1 MKIKKKPGLAVLLC
15 FLIALFAL
23 MPGCSGNGANE
34 SESGSAEPLSSDAG
48 AGIAD
53 AVPGLEKFMGGWG
66 SLDSP
71 HDDCNVAEFMD
82 ENGKLK
88 VNFAAISGGG
98 YYVIFEA
105 GDISF
110 DGDKMTCVNGLVA
123 TEAKEFTD
131 GIMVAAPSETTEGG
145 YTFVVSNEGGEIHE
159 TPDYVYIKVGN
170 TREELQE
177 WINEHHESL

>member
-1 MKIKKKPGLAVLLC
+1 MKTKKKPGLAVLLC
-15 FLIALFAL
+15 FIITLSVLI
-23 MPGCSGNGANE
+23 PGCSGNE
-34 SESGSAEPLSSDAG
+34 PESGSAELSSSGSD

-71 HDDCNVAEFMD
+71 YSDCNVAEFMD

-88 VNFAAISGGG
+88 VNFAAITGGG

-110 DGDKMTCVNGLVA
+110 DGDKMTCVNGLVV
-123 TEAKEFTD
+123 TEAAEFTD

-159 TPDYVYIKVGN
+159 TPDYVYTKVGN
-170 TREELQE
+170 TRDELQE
-177 WINEHHESL
+177 WINEHHEPL